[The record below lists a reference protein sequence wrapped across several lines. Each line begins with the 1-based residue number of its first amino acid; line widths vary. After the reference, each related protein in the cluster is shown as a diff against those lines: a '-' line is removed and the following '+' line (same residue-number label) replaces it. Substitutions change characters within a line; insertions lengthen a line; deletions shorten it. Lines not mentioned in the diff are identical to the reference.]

1 MTSLPDRPNTA
12 LLVIDVQNDVVANA
26 HKRDE
31 VIATKPRRNEAIT
44 SEQADGSGGDVHPH
58 WEIL

>member
-12 LLVIDVQNDVVANA
+12 LLVIDVQNAVVAGA

-31 VIATKPRRNEAIT
+31 VIANINTLIA
-44 SEQADGSGGDVHPH
+44 V
-58 WEIL
+58 